1 MMIFL
6 LRHSYDDIEFFEHLH
21 NIIIMVFEIEYD
33 SLFVFKKGTYDDIQY
48 DLVYLLNLDYYENVD
63 DLGENH

>member
-1 MMIFL
+1 
-6 LRHSYDDIEFFEHLH
+6 
-21 NIIIMVFEIEYD
+21 MVFEIEYD

-63 DLGENH
+63 DLGENN